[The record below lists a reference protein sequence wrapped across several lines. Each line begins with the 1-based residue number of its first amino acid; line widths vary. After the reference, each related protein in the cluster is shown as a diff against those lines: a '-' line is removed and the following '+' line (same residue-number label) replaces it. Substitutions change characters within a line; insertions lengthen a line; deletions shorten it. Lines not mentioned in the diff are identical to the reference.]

1 MKESLLQDLSDV
13 HLRPGFLLRRAHQI
27 ASAQFVEETSNFGV
41 TTTQF
46 GVLTVLAL
54 RQPIDQIGVAKILK
68 LDRSTTGLVVQ
79 NLEERGLVAR
89 LLDPED
95 RRRRVLHLTTRGRD
109 MLADLQ
115 GPSRKARDRV
125 LSTFTPEE
133 AQMLITLLSRFVTN
147 HDEYL
152 ARAATS
158 KKDP

>member
-1 MKESLLQDLSDV
+1 MKESLLQDLRFI

-27 ASAQFVEETSNFGV
+27 ASAQFLEETSNFSV

-79 NLEERGLVAR
+79 NLEERGLIAR

-95 RRRRVLHLTTRGRD
+95 RRRRVLHLTERGSE
-109 MLADLQ
+109 MLSDLQ
-115 GPSRKARDRV
+115 EPSRKARDRV
-125 LSTFTPEE
+125 LSPFTPEE
-133 AQMLITLLSRFVTN
+133 AQMLIALLNRFVTSQ
-147 HDEYL
+147 DEDL
-152 ARAATS
+152 ARTAVS
-158 KKDP
+158 K